1 MPRSFDMS
9 AHYQGTVE
17 QVREAFSQE
26 SYWLARLASSGVDDA
41 RLESIRVGGPHG
53 NDGSID
59 VVTLHVLH
67 KNRLPSLVTQFHRG
81 DLHIRR
87 AEHWSPTTDGA
98 ANATVIGSI
107 VDAPV
112 TLSGTAELGP
122 NSESG
127 GAQLSL
133 RATVEVRI
141 PFVGSKL
148 ETMIGSQLATVVLAE
163 QRFTTMWITE
173 NLRVTP

>member
-17 QVREAFSQE
+17 QVRQAFRQE

-41 RLESIRVGGPHG
+41 KLESIHVGGPNG

-59 VVTLHVLH
+59 VVTLHVLR
-67 KNRLPSLVTQFHRG
+67 KSRLPSLVTQFHRG

-87 AEHWSPTTDGA
+87 AERWAPTTNGETT
-98 ANATVIGSI
+98 ATVIGSI

-112 TLSGTAELGP
+112 ALSGTAVLGP
-122 NSESG
+122 HAESG
-127 GAQLSL
+127 GAQLTFQ
-133 RATVEVRI
+133 ATVEVRI

-148 ETMIGSQLATVVLAE
+148 ETLIGSQLATVVLAE

-173 NLRVTP
+173 NLPVTP